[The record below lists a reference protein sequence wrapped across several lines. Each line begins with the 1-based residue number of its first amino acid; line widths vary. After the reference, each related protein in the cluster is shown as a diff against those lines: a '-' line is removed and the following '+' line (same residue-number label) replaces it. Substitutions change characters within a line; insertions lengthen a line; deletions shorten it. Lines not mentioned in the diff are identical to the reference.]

1 MKTQSTRLARL
12 CPAIALLGIFANV
25 RPAIHAQAV
34 TERPPS
40 AAGGAATTRETITL
54 SPFEVEASRDDKS
67 YTTLN
72 SNSVTG
78 FNVPLTKL
86 PLSADIMDETFMKDV
101 GIDDLNTMV
110 RNYAAGA
117 SYEGSGTGAT
127 AYATSDNGIE
137 SGSTTLRGL
146 GRAGTKRDGLVAAKG
161 LADTFVASFDVERVE
176 VINGPQSLLYGNGA
190 PGGVVNSISKQARF
204 DRPMSGSVYFRVNDD
219 GHTTEKFD
227 FSQGREKW
235 ALRVSLVNQDL
246 KSRRDFLGGP
256 FQGYYAQLAF
266 RLPGNNTLRVNGQ
279 RMIWK
284 KNIAG
289 YFNLN
294 AVSTAADARHNL
306 SLGWLLAT
314 NQLAASA
321 TGASGA
327 GLIANG
333 HLDWDNV
340 ASYNG
345 ETRGTK
351 ATIDYDRV
359 SLETQWSRSLSTQL
373 SAGYSF
379 QKYLTVAMPTA
390 FYSPQVAANP
400 LKEWAVGT
408 SANVNSG
415 NNTRSWEKALRFSAL
430 HTADLFNRR
439 ARSKTMLGVD
449 YSKNTNWLA
458 YTAFFKADSN
468 WNVIY
473 DPAVA
478 ANNGRT
484 LMPAY
489 FWSIANGPV
498 RDPLPGMLYDHRV
511 TLNGT
516 NYVRMLSNIVDPKL
530 ISEQNP
536 LGTTGTAVYQFTH
549 TTAKGAYAVNHTE
562 WMGGRLSTM
571 VGGRMSDYYNRIVT
585 PARVGEQGNK
595 RFSYN
600 FGATYQL
607 SEWLHPYIGASD
619 TYNQVGQN
627 NDPYGEQP
635 KLTHGI
641 GMEAGLKA
649 TSRDG
654 NLSATLALY
663 RVKSDNEQFAAQSAV
678 LNAINPDGLNGRMG
692 DTPNTQVHAARDSKG
707 AQLMLTAAP
716 LKRKNWRVRLSA
728 AYIDGKVGETKTY
741 NQVYNDQFY
750 QNAQGQVTY
759 RNGSVVYVNPTYTAA
774 RPVVPAGTA
783 GAVPLTLAMMN
794 ASNSPYYANPV
805 PYSGAINTGSAVA
818 NVLRQVDPVNGPIL
832 TGAVG
837 LPISS
842 LQINPGAQPPP
853 GSITVLQAGERNTG
867 APKYSLNLTN
877 IYSFDDG
884 LLKGFRIGGTARL
897 AWQSIYYFYY
907 ANGVTPTVRPIAHYK
922 PNLASFD
929 GIVGYER
936 RFRRYTWSVQAN
948 VYNMFNRYEVK
959 LFPNAVSGWAGPNG
973 ANFSDNPRAI
983 TVSTDLGF

>member
-1 MKTQSTRLARL
+1 MTM
-12 CPAIALLGIFANV
+12 PVALLRRLLSLALACSLLSVLTN
-25 RPAIHAQAV
+25 
-34 TERPPS
+34 S
-40 AAGGAATTRETITL
+40 AAGQAVSERGSPGSAEGRAITL
-54 SPFEVEASRDDKS
+54 NPFEVEASRDDNS

-86 PLSADIMDETFMKDV
+86 PLSADILDETFIKDV
-101 GIDDLNTMV
+101 GIDDLNTMI

-190 PGGVVNSISKQARF
+190 PGGIVNSISKQARF
-204 DRPMSGSVYFRVNDD
+204 DRPMSGSLYFRINDT
-219 GHTTEKFD
+219 GHATEKLD
-227 FSQGREKW
+227 FAYGREKW
-235 ALRVSLVNQDL
+235 AVRVSLINQDL

-256 FQGYYAQLAF
+256 FQGAYAQLAVK
-266 RLPGNNTLRVNGQ
+266 LPLNTTLRLNGQ
-279 RMIWK
+279 RMIWE

-294 AVSTAADARHNL
+294 ATSLAVDARHNQ
-306 SLGWLLAT
+306 SLGWILAS
-314 NQLAASA
+314 NQLQAST
-321 TGASGA
+321 TGASSA

-333 HLDWDNV
+333 HLNWDNV

-345 ETRGTK
+345 DTRGTK
-351 ATIDYDRV
+351 ATIDYDRL

-379 QKYLTVAMPTA
+379 QKYLTVALPTT
-390 FYSPQVAANP
+390 FYAPQHAANP

-408 SANVNSG
+408 SANLNSG
-415 NNTRSWEKALRFSAL
+415 NNSRMWENAVRFNAL
-430 HTADLFNRR
+430 HAMDLFNRR
-439 ARSKTMLGVD
+439 ARSRTMLGVD
-449 YSKNTNWLA
+449 YSKNTNWLV
-458 YTAFFKADSN
+458 YTAFFKADRD
-468 WNVIY
+468 WNVIV

-484 LMPAY
+484 LLPAF
-489 FWSIANGPV
+489 FWSVADGPV
-498 RDPLPGMLYDHRV
+498 RDPLPGMLSDHRV
-511 TLNGT
+511 TLNGV
-516 NYVRMLSNIVDPKL
+516 NYARAVSNIVDPKL
-530 ISEQNP
+530 ISPSNP
-536 LGTTGTAVYQFTH
+536 LGTTNTAVYQFTH
-549 TTAKGAYAVNHTE
+549 TTTKGAYAVNHTE
-562 WMGGRLSTM
+562 WLGGRLATM
-571 VGGRMSDYYNRIVT
+571 AGVRASEYYNRIVT
-585 PARVGEQGNK
+585 PARVGEQGNR

-600 FGATYQL
+600 VGATYQL
-607 SEWLHPYIGASD
+607 LDWLHPYIGGSD

-641 GMEAGLKA
+641 GLEAGLKA

-654 NLSATLALY
+654 NLSGTIALY
-663 RVKSDNEQFAAQSAV
+663 HVKSENEQFAAQSAV

-692 DTPNTQVHAARDSKG
+692 DTPNTQVHAARE
-707 AQLMLTAAP
+707 AQGVQMMLTAAP
-716 LKRKNWRVRLSA
+716 ARRKNWRMRLSA
-728 AYIDGKVGETKTY
+728 AFNDGRVGETRTY
-741 NQVYNDQFY
+741 NQVYNDQFH
-750 QNAQGQVTY
+750 QNPQGQVTY
-759 RNGSVVYVNPTYTAA
+759 RNGAPVYVNPTYTAA

-783 GAVPLTLAMMN
+783 GAVPLTIAMLN
-794 ASNSPYYANPV
+794 TPGNPYYANPV

-818 NVLRQVDPVNGPIL
+818 NVLRQVDPANGPIL

-837 LPISS
+837 LPITA
-842 LQINPGAQPPP
+842 LQINPGSQPPP

-867 APKYSLNLTN
+867 APKYSLNFTN
-877 IYSFDDG
+877 IYTFDRG
-884 LLKGFRIGGTARL
+884 LLAGFRIGGTARL
-897 AWQSIYYFYY
+897 AWKSIYYYY
-907 ANGVTPTVRPIAHYK
+907 YTNGVTPTVRPIPHYK
-922 PNLASFD
+922 PNLAVFD
-929 GIVGYER
+929 AIAGYHR
-936 RFRRYTWSVQAN
+936 KYKRFDWSVQAN

-973 ANFSDNPRAI
+973 ANFTDQPRAL
-983 TVSTDLGF
+983 TVSTDIGF